1 MARMRYQQALAKAL
15 RDEMLR
21 DPSVFVLGEDVRASL
36 RGVTR
41 GLAAE
46 LGEQRI
52 IDTPISEQAFTG
64 FAMGAALAGHRP
76 VVEYQIPSLLF
87 TAFEPIVNQAQKFR
101 LMTGGQAKVPVTY
114 IVPGSGARMGL
125 AAQHSDHPYA
135 LFAQAGV
142 KTVVPATASDAYGLF
157 VSAIRDD
164 DPVVFFAPAA
174 ALGSREEVAD
184 DAEPI
189 PLGIGRVHREGD
201 DVTVVAVG
209 HLVRDALKVAEALA
223 ADEGISAEVFDPRTV
238 YPFDWEG
245 LAASVRKTG
254 RLVVIDDTNRT
265 CGLAGEI
272 VATVAE
278 ELADAL
284 VAPPRRVTRSDAP
297 IPFAVEL
304 EVALLPSREQLADA
318 VRSVVKV
325 GPRAGA
331 RVAQEAAR

>member
-87 TAFEPIVNQAQKFR
+87 TAFEPIVNQAAKFR

-135 LFAQAGV
+135 MFAQAGV
-142 KTVVPATASDAYGLF
+142 KTVVPATAADAYGLL
-157 VSAIRDD
+157 VASIRDD

-174 ALGSREEVAD
+174 ALGGREEVAD
-184 DAEPI
+184 DAGPI
-189 PLGIGRVHREGD
+189 ALGSGRVHREGE

-209 HLVRDALKVAEALA
+209 HLVREALKVAEALA
-223 ADEGISAEVFDPRTV
+223 EEGTSVEVFDPRTV

-245 LAASVRKTG
+245 LRASVAKTG
-254 RLVVIDDTNRT
+254 RLVVFDDTNRS
-265 CGLAGEI
+265 CGLAAEV
-272 VATVAE
+272 VATAAE
-278 ELADAL
+278 EFDELLGAA
-284 VAPPRRVTRSDAP
+284 PRRVTRADAP

-304 EVALLPSREQLADA
+304 EVALLPSRAQLADA
-318 VRSVVKV
+318 IRSVTTT
-325 GPRAGA
+325 GPRA
-331 RVAQEAAR
+331 AQEAVR

>member
-15 RDEMLR
+15 RDEMTR

-46 LGEQRI
+46 FGDQRI

-114 IVPGSGARMGL
+114 VVPGSGARLGL

-142 KTVVPATASDAYGLF
+142 KTVVPATAADAYGLF
-157 VSAIRDD
+157 VAAIRDD

-174 ALGSREEVAD
+174 ALGTREDVAD
-184 DAEPI
+184 DAQPI
-189 PLGIGRVHREGD
+189 PLGVGRVHREGQ
-201 DVTVVAVG
+201 DVTIVAVG
-209 HLVRDALKVAEALA
+209 HLVRDALAVAESLA
-223 ADEGISAEVFDPRTV
+223 SEDGISAEVFDPRTV
-238 YPFDWEG
+238 YPFDWAG
-245 LAASVRKTG
+245 LRASVEKTG

-265 CGLAGEI
+265 CGLAAEV
-272 VATVAE
+272 VATAAE
-278 ELADAL
+278 EFADAL
-284 VAPPRRVTRSDAP
+284 VAAPRRVTRADAP

-304 EVALLPSREQLADA
+304 EVALLPSREQLATA
-318 VRSVVKV
+318 VRSVL
-325 GPRAGA
+325 GAGA
-331 RVAQEAAR
+331 AREAVR

>member
-1 MARMRYQQALAKAL
+1 MARMRYQQALARAL

-46 LGEQRI
+46 LGDQRI

-76 VVEYQIPSLLF
+76 VVEFQIPSLLF

-142 KTVVPATASDAYGLF
+142 KTVVPATAADAYGLF
-157 VSAIRDD
+157 LSAIRDD

-184 DAEPI
+184 DADAI
-189 PLGIGRVHREGD
+189 PLGVGRVHRDGE

-223 ADEGISAEVFDPRTV
+223 ESDGISVEVFDPRTV

-265 CGLAGEI
+265 CGLAAEI
-272 VATVAE
+272 VATAAE
-278 ELADAL
+278 ELSDAL
-284 VAPPRRVTRSDAP
+284 VAPPRRITRADAP

-304 EVALLPSREQLADA
+304 EVALLPSREQLATA
-318 VRSVVKV
+318 IRSVVTV
-325 GPRAGA
+325 P
-331 RVAQEAAR
+331 QEVLR